1 VSAADSKRLLQVV
14 GRPTVPGPRT
24 GTGAHVRQS
33 VTLRDVALAAAVH
46 PSTASRALNVAT
58 RGLVNQRTAERVLE
72 AARSLGYEPNALAQG
87 LKGNRTFSIGML
99 VPDLTNP
106 LFPPIVRG
114 MEDRCGREGY
124 TVLVANTDNDPD
136 KERNIL
142 GVMARR
148 RVDGL
153 ILATAHREYPVLA
166 DLLRSDYPVVLV
178 NRTADQ
184 PPLRSV
190 SGDDHEGIGQAVRHL
205 VGLGHRRIAHLAGP
219 RAVST
224 GLVRHQ
230 SFVTW
235 MEERGLEVDPQLIAH
250 CDWFTQEAGAK
261 AFEEL
266 LARGVDVTAVV
277 AANDLVALGCYQVAR
292 AHDLHIPGDLSIVG
306 YNDIRFADVFD
317 PPLTTIRIPHYEIG
331 VRAAELMLEA
341 IGRPEGPKVGV
352 RLPPEL
358 VVRRSTAA
366 PPSRAT
372 AGGGRA
378 QPVTAS

>member
-1 VSAADSKRLLQVV
+1 MR
-14 GRPTVPGPRT
+14 RP
-24 GTGAHVRQS
+24 
-33 VTLRDVALAAAVH
+33 VTLRDVALAAQVH

-58 RGLVNQRTAERVLE
+58 RSLVNRRTAERVLH

-87 LKGNRTFSIGML
+87 LKGNHTFSIGML

-114 MEDRCGREGY
+114 MEDRCGRDGY
-124 TVLVANTDNDPD
+124 TVLVANTDNDRD
-136 KERNIL
+136 KERSIL

-166 DLLRSDYPVVLV
+166 ELLRSDHPVVLV
-178 NRTADQ
+178 NRTADE

-205 VGLGHRRIAHLAGP
+205 VELGHRRIAHLAGP
-219 RAVST
+219 RQVST
-224 GLVRHQ
+224 GLVRQQ

-235 MEERGLEVDPQLIAH
+235 MEDCGLEVDPQLIVH
-250 CDWFTQEAGAK
+250 CDWFTQEAGAR
-261 AFEEL
+261 AFERL
-266 LARGVDVTAVV
+266 LARRVEVTAIV
-277 AANDLVALGCYQVAR
+277 AANDLVALGCYQVAA
-292 AHDLHIPGDLSIVG
+292 AHELRIPGDLSIVG
-306 YNDIRFADVFD
+306 YNDIRFADAFD

-341 IGRPEGPKVGV
+341 IQRPDGPKVGV

-366 PPSRAT
+366 PRSDAVGPSRLS
-372 AGGGRA
+372 
-378 QPVTAS
+378 P